1 MNIEYKYTN
10 MIIDRM
16 YMEKLEILLRL
27 VREDKISN
35 EDFFILSSNEWIT
48 EKENKK

>member
-16 YMEKLEILLRL
+16 YKEKLEILLRL

-35 EDFFILSSNEWIT
+35 EEFFILTSNEWIIKG
-48 EKENKK
+48 E

>member
-10 MIIDRM
+10 IIIDRM

-35 EDFFILSSNEWIT
+35 EEFFILFSNEWIT
-48 EKENKK
+48 EMENKK

>member
-10 MIIDRM
+10 MIIDRT

-35 EDFFILSSNEWIT
+35 EEFIILSSNELIIKD
-48 EKENKK
+48 E